1 MQINFYL
8 IFNFYFRAEINVLRN
23 SCSQEGQ
30 IKIARFLIRHG
41 CARLVGNDISYIFI
55 YNEVFLQLERIE
67 FIRDL

>member
-23 SCSQEGQ
+23 SCSQ